1 MLVKDPKVLSK
12 LMTIEGV
19 SQRELAAAAGW
30 RSHSYL
36 GRLLRGDARSLE
48 QEPARRIA
56 RRLGVTGQ
64 RSVPV
69 LTLGA
74 ACECSEAPVEER
86 RVVSI
91 DRCQSAT
98 KAWGSPG

>member
-48 QEPARRIA
+48 PEPARRIA
-56 RRLGVTGQ
+56 RRLGV
-64 RSVPV
+64 PV
-69 LTLGA
+69 NDLFRT
-74 ACECSEAPVEER
+74 
-86 RVVSI
+86 
-91 DRCQSAT
+91 
-98 KAWGSPG
+98 

>member
-1 MLVKDPKVLSK
+1 MYTERPVPTTWPRAPAGRKGGRVLVKDPKILSK

-48 QEPARRIA
+48 AEPAQRIA
-56 RRLGVTGQ
+56 RRLGVDVDDLF
-64 RSVPV
+64 R
-69 LTLGA
+69 A
-74 ACECSEAPVEER
+74 
-86 RVVSI
+86 
-91 DRCQSAT
+91 
-98 KAWGSPG
+98 